1 MSLFVTECVC
11 RYVGSVSGS
20 DLKKHT
26 VYVFCFLRSERSMEF
41 ALELEE
47 TLPKYGAVYTLLW
60 KKDSEDGPF
69 RVVNEYVPEARKK

>member
-1 MSLFVTECVC
+1 M
-11 RYVGSVSGS
+11 
-20 DLKKHT
+20 
-26 VYVFCFLRSERSMEF
+26 FCFFRSERSMEL